1 MYIPVL
7 WWEIFF
13 MTFRRDSWGKYY
25 VQYELS
31 SIFCGSVNSW
41 FFCVRSLFGQGSKA
55 VSPLL
60 LSMGLLPPVRCL
72 KSIPRALRAVTLLW
86 ARTSAIH
93 ALCSQDISS
102 WCCWSSS
109 GCSQGGQGLWGANQG
124 GQGLW
129 GAGGAEVLQKGQE
142 GRDALQ
148 GCSARTQPKHRAHHP
163 PVQQHSSKTS
173 GRVCQHTCKS
183 SQREVRINFVFL
195 LFFSIFSFLN

>member
-41 FFCVRSLFGQGSKA
+41 FFCVCSLFGQGSKA

-86 ARTSAIH
+86 ARTPQPSMPCATRTFP
-93 ALCSQDISS
+93 AGAAEAAVVAARGDRVCGVQTRGDRVCGVQGEQRCPKRARRAGMLC
-102 WCCWSSS
+102 
-109 GCSQGGQGLWGANQG
+109 
-124 GQGLW
+124 
-129 GAGGAEVLQKGQE
+129 
-142 GRDALQ
+142 RDALQ
-148 GCSARTQPKHRAHHP
+148 EP
-163 PVQQHSSKTS
+163 
-173 GRVCQHTCKS
+173 
-183 SQREVRINFVFL
+183 SQSTGLTTL
-195 LFFSIFSFLN
+195 LFSSTPQKPRAECVSTRASHHREK